1 LYILDIFVNMLASTK
16 ECQLAACTPDTT
28 DAANLRSKVCMN
40 PTVAQKFTEATCLSM
55 IAVCL
60 SFDEAEGIGSSAPE
74 LELSAKTGMAKY
86 CK

>member
-1 LYILDIFVNMLASTK
+1 L
-16 ECQLAACTPDTT
+16 C
-28 DAANLRSKVCMN
+28 
-40 PTVAQKFTEATCLSM
+40 M